1 MLVARR
7 DPPFESAGHESPFRS
22 SPHAPPRTPRVLHGL
37 QVIGS
42 LLAIPVGLA
51 SAYSIYQT
59 NFTID
64 ARCET
69 LRTNIVSMLDKNAD
83 PAALRMLVRRDVV
96 SFQNTCGSV
105 DPDAV
110 TAFQRLLAVGQA
122 AKPQAKPVTQVERQS
137 QPTSETARQQVATP
151 PLPAKKPVAAADA
164 KPTQQDAD
172 KTQRHETEVKT
183 VHRDV
188 EAKPIAREVEAKP
201 ARAPETKPALREA
214 VREQPRSDTE
224 WLDAVR
230 GALVHAPAVP
240 APEKN
245 AGPAVQIDN
254 VARQAAPPPRALGE
268 LRSPA
273 AAASEPAVVS
283 APELAPAT
291 PVAAA
296 PAPAAD
302 TAHPVPPG
310 SIPDDA
316 PQETAAL
323 PAEKPTHSRIKAL
336 IADIP
341 LLGRIVDR

>member
-1 MLVARR
+1 
-7 DPPFESAGHESPFRS
+7 
-22 SPHAPPRTPRVLHGL
+22 L

-69 LRTNIVSMLDKNAD
+69 LRTNIVSMLDKSAD

-96 SFQNTCGSV
+96 SFENTCGSV

-110 TAFQRLLAVGQA
+110 AAFQRLLAVGQA
-122 AKPQAKPVTQVERQS
+122 AKPQAKPVTQAERQP
-137 QPTSETARQQVATP
+137 QPTSETARQQIATP

-172 KTQRHETEVKT
+172 KTQRHEADVKAT
-183 VHRDV
+183 RRDV
-188 EAKPIAREVEAKP
+188 EVKPIARDVEAKP
-201 ARAPETKPALREA
+201 ARAPETKPAVREA

-230 GALVHAPAVP
+230 GALVHAPAAP
-240 APEKN
+240 AEKN
-245 AGPAVQIDN
+245 AGPAVQIEN
-254 VARQAAPPPRALGE
+254 VARQSAPPPRALGE

-273 AAASEPAVVS
+273 TPASEAAVVA

-296 PAPAAD
+296 PAPTAD

-310 SIPDDA
+310 SIPEDA
-316 PQETAAL
+316 PEMTAGL
-323 PAEKPTHSRIKAL
+323 PAEKPAPSRIKAL